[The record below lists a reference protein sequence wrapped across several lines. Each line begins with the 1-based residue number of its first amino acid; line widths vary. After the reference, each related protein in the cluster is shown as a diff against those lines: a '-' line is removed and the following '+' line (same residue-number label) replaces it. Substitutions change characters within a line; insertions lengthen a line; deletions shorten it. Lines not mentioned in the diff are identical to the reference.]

1 MKTDS
6 EIAQTLVNAGILRL
20 SDAYAAWDRYRLVK
34 ADGAVLGGNYDVVRD
49 WRASGACLAQWPTI
63 INTEQLDMTLDQ
75 MLRDPR
81 AICEAFATA
90 VTDGHKHDK

>member
-1 MKTDS
+1 MTDS
-6 EIAQTLVNAGILRL
+6 EIARALVDAGILRL
-20 SDAYAAWDRYRLVK
+20 SAAYAAWDRYRLVK
-34 ADGAVLGGNYDVVRD
+34 ADGAALGGNYDVVRD
-49 WRASGACLAQWPTI
+49 SRVSGACLAQWPTT

-90 VTDGHKHDK
+90 VTDGQ